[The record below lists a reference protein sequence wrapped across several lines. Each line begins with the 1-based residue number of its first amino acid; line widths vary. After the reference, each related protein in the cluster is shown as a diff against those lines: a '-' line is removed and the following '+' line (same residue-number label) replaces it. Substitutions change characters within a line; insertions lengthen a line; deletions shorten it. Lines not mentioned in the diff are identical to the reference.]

1 VDFAFSAEQD
11 EFREFLARFL
21 DERWPVAESRRLL
34 ESGERASAPVW
45 KQMAAELGL
54 MGLALPEEDGGQG
67 FGFLELG
74 IALEEL
80 GRRLAGGPWFAT
92 VVLAAEAIREAG
104 SAAFRREHLPQI
116 ASGDLLATLVLE
128 RATALPDEAQFT
140 ASFTSDGSGLCV
152 TARDL
157 FALSGQHADLLLVPA
172 RPEGGGELAL
182 LAVRGDAGGVTSRP
196 LDPLDP
202 TRPQARIDLDAAPA
216 ERASADGDVSAPL
229 TRTLERAAIGLAAE
243 MVGGTSA
250 CLEQAVE
257 YAKSRIQFARP
268 IGSFQAVKHKA
279 AEVLLELE
287 SARSLAY
294 WSWWVASRDDASDA
308 ELREA
313 ASLAQSACGD
323 AYLRAA
329 RENIQIQGGMGF
341 TWESDAHLFY
351 RRARASAALLGEP
364 ARHRVRLAG
373 TLGV

>member
-1 VDFAFSAEQD
+1 MDFAFSPEQD
-11 EFREFLARFL
+11 EFRGVVARFL
-21 DERWPVAESRRLL
+21 DERWPVAESRRLMAT
-34 ESGERASAPVW
+34 GERASAPVW
-45 KQMAAELGL
+45 KQMAGELGL
-54 MGLALPEEDGGQG
+54 MGLALPEEDGGEG

-92 VVLAAEAIREAG
+92 VVLAAEAIRNAG
-104 SAAFRREHLPQI
+104 SPAFRREQLPQI
-116 ASGDLLATLVLE
+116 ASGDLVATLALE
-128 RATALPDEAQFT
+128 RAVALPDQAEYT
-140 ASFTSDGSGLCV
+140 ATWRGGGEPRVS
-152 TARDL
+152 ARGL

-182 LAVRGDAGGVTSRP
+182 LAVRSGAHGVRCRP
-196 LDPLDP
+196 LEPLDP

-216 ERASADGDVSAPL
+216 ERASGDGDAEAAL
-229 TRTLERAAIGLAAE
+229 ARTLERAAIALSAE
-243 MVGGTSA
+243 MLGGTA
-250 CLEQAVE
+250 TCLEQAVE

-287 SARSLAY
+287 TARSLGY
-294 WSWWVASRDDASDA
+294 WSWWVASREDASDA

-313 ASLAQSACGD
+313 ASLAQSACAD

-329 RENIQIQGGMGF
+329 RENVQIQGGMGF

-373 TLGV
+373 GLGV